1 MLTGNDLLTAVQN
14 FPSMTEPRIKVKETT
29 EVWFEFEGTI
39 DEIISILQECKE
51 KGYEG
56 VDAVSRG
63 YDGAVDY
70 YFYKF
75 REETDK
81 EYEKR
86 LKQLEKEK
94 AEKAKAKER
103 KLKQLKKDLANLTED
118 ELKQL
123 GVK

>member
-1 MLTGNDLLTAVQN
+1 
-14 FPSMTEPRIKVKETT
+14 MTIKRIQVKETQHYCRDFDGKL
-29 EVWFEFEGTI
+29 EDIIASLQAELDAGWEGI
-39 DEIISILQECKE
+39 ESEYAWDYGGE
-51 KGYEG
+51 KYIE
-56 VDAVSRG
+56 
-63 YDGAVDY
+63 Y
-70 YFYKF
+70 YLYKF

-86 LKQLEKEK
+86 VKQLEKEK

-103 KLKQLKKDLANLTED
+103 KLQQLKKDLASLTDD